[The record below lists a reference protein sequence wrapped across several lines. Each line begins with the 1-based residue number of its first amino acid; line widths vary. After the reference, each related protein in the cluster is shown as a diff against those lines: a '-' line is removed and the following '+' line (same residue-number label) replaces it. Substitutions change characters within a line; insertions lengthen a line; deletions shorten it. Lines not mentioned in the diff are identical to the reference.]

1 MTPAPEPAAG
11 GTAICLIARTNSTRL
26 PRKVLQPVGDAT
38 LIELLMRRLAQSRLA
53 RSVVLCTST
62 HPDDAVL
69 LELARANGIE
79 ALAGSEDEPLDR
91 LLDAARLTGAT
102 SVVRVTGDDPL
113 IDGALCDRL
122 IELHERVGADY
133 TRVEGVPLGLSP
145 EVMRVDALVRCRETL
160 PAGQSEYLT
169 VFMFDPD
176 RYRCAVLGWP
186 EDLSDYSLTVDYPA
200 DYERLLGI
208 VRDTDGSIP
217 AILDHVRGDAT
228 CRISREEL
236 LKMPGGTR
244 RTYGAFRAWMEE
256 RAGRS
261 HLEAA

>member
-1 MTPAPEPAAG
+1 MTG
-11 GTAICLIARTNSTRL
+11 KTVICLVARTNSTRL

-38 LIELLMRRLAQSRLA
+38 LVELLMRRLLESRLA
-53 RSVVLCTST
+53 HAVVLCTST

-69 LELARANGIE
+69 LELARANGVG
-79 ALAGSEDEPLDR
+79 AYAGSEDEPLER
-91 LLDAARLTGAT
+91 LLDVARLTGAT

-122 IELHERVGADY
+122 IELHERVAADY
-133 TRVEGVPLGLSP
+133 TRVEGVPLGLAP
-145 EVMRVDALVRCRETL
+145 EVLRVEALARCRAL
-160 PAGQSEYLT
+160 MPAGQSEYLT

-176 RYRCAVLGWP
+176 RFRCAVLAWP

-200 DYERLLGI
+200 DYERLLA
-208 VRDTDGSIP
+208 VLRETDGSIP
-217 AILDHVRGDAT
+217 AILAHVRADAT
-228 CRISREEL
+228 CRISRDEQ
-236 LKMPGGTR
+236 LKMPGGKR
-244 RTYGAFRAWMEE
+244 LTYGEFRAWMEE

>member
-1 MTPAPEPAAG
+1 MTVAR
-11 GTAICLIARTNSTRL
+11 TAICLIARTNSTRL
-26 PRKVLQPVGDAT
+26 PRKVLQPVGDVT
-38 LIELLMRRLAQSRLA
+38 LIELLMHRLATSQRA
-53 RSVVLCTST
+53 AAVILCTST

-69 LELARANGIE
+69 LELARANGIT

-91 LLDAARLTGAT
+91 LLDAARLAGAD

-113 IDGALCDRL
+113 INGALCDRL

-133 TRVEGVPLGLSP
+133 TRIEGVPLGLSP
-145 EVMRVDALVRCRETL
+145 EAMRVDALERCRVTM

-176 RYRCAVLGWP
+176 AYRCAVLDWQ
-186 EDLSDYSLTVDYPA
+186 EDLSDYTLTVDYPA
-200 DYERLLGI
+200 DYERLLSI
-208 VRDTDGSIP
+208 VRDTDGTIP
-217 AILDHVRGDAT
+217 AILDHVRHDPA
-228 CRISREEL
+228 CRISRDEQ
-236 LKMPGGTR
+236 LKMPDGR
-244 RTYGAFRAWMEE
+244 RMSYGEFRSWMQE